1 MMIKPLNI
9 NLEQLIGLRHW
20 LHAHPEISRQE
31 HETSK
36 HMRSFLEKYASP
48 DEIILLDGA
57 GFAVVFNGAAPGNT
71 VLIRAELDA
80 LPIHEV
86 NEDLRYRSVYDG
98 VGHKC
103 GHDGHLTIL
112 AGIAQTLADRPAKGR
127 VVLLFQPDEETGTG
141 ARGCKNHPNFKRIAP
156 DFAFAL
162 HSLPGFPKGEVV
174 CKVGTFASAVKYVA
188 VRMVGKGSHS
198 AQPETGINPA
208 FAMAEL
214 TLKAREIQSN
224 FDGKKSYALIVPIFS
239 QMGVQSSGVS
249 PPCGEVH
256 FTLRSGKGDILDD
269 MWRGFSDC
277 AETIA
282 AKYGLAIEFETLEEF
297 DETPNGQ
304 VAFEMVRN
312 ASTLAGLEFNLIDEP
327 FRWGEDFGELT
338 RYYKG
343 AMFGMGAG
351 IDHPPLH
358 DPEFD
363 FVDDLLEPSIEIFTQ
378 LIAGALGESQTR
390 AV

>member
-1 MMIKPLNI
+1 MDRPMKI
-9 NLEQLIGLRHW
+9 NLEQLVGLRHW
-20 LHAHPEISRQE
+20 LHAHPEVSRQE
-31 HETSK
+31 RETAK
-36 HMRSFLEKYASP
+36 HMRGFLEKHAPP

-57 GFAVVFNGAAPGNT
+57 GFAAVFNGAAPGNT
-71 VLIRAELDA
+71 VLLRAELDA

-86 NEDLRYRSVYDG
+86 NRDLPYLSVHDG

-103 GHDGHLTIL
+103 GHDGHMTIL
-112 AGIAQTLADRPAKGR
+112 AGVAQTLADRPAKGR
-127 VVLLFQPDEETGTG
+127 VVLLFQPDEEAGTG
-141 ARGCKNHPNFKRIAP
+141 ARGCRDHPDFKRITP

-162 HSLPGFPKGEVV
+162 HNLPGFPKGEVV

-188 VRMVGKGSHS
+188 VRLAGKGSHS

-214 TLKAREIQSN
+214 TLKAREIQAD
-224 FDGKKSYALIVPIFS
+224 FDGKNGYALIVPIFS

-249 PPCGEVH
+249 PPSGEVH
-256 FTLRSGKGDILDD
+256 FTLRSGKGEILEA
-269 MWRGFSDC
+269 MWCGFADC

-282 AKYGLAIEFETLEEF
+282 AGYGLAIEFETLEEF

-304 VAFEMVRN
+304 IAFEMIRQ
-312 ASTLAGLEFNLIDEP
+312 AAAAAGIEFTLIEEP

-338 RYYKG
+338 RHYKG

-351 IDHPPLH
+351 MNHPPLH

-363 FVDDLLEPSIEIFTQ
+363 FVDDLLEPSIRMFTQ
-378 LIAGALGESQTR
+378 LVSGALLQKP
-390 AV
+390 